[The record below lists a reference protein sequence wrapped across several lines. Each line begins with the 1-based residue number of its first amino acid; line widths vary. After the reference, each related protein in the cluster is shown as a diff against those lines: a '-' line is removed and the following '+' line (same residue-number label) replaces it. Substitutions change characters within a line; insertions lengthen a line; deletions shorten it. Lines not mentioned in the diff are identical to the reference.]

1 MTMHIDVPLNRLK
14 FGQEDGA
21 GINARVAGRL
31 DGIEA
36 LAANLHANGQIED
49 LIVKKFDDQ
58 FYSVSN
64 GNRRLAA
71 FHMIYSAESAHLI
84 GCTLHDVDN
93 KKAFEYSLTTAV
105 TAQQLHPVDQY
116 EGFAKLRDEEDK
128 TEEEIARQYGL
139 TEKEVR
145 QALALGRLSPKIRDA
160 WRKDEVRAETAQA
173 FTLAKDHKSQDRIF
187 AKLAKD
193 DELNASSVRTEL
205 GVKSNSQLADLIA
218 FVTADFY
225 RECGGKITEDLFG
238 EYHSISDETLVKTL
252 ANDKLDRACNDL
264 TAAGWAWAKPLDDLP
279 EGAQYWVQKAVP
291 DKDLVWLDGEKER
304 RAEFDKKLKAMD
316 NDSSSWDYD
325 EQELLQ
331 AQIDAL
337 DTAARG
343 RSFTDQ
349 QKAKLGCILHIEGGA
364 LQIIYGVTKPAEQ
377 LPVNRGAQPS
387 DESNDEASTGKDA
400 ASPKEATTISNAMAD
415 RLGTQLLQATKD
427 ALLVTAAE
435 PGAPPIGCVLAGI
448 VADQIRPEQK
458 FHIPPSVSNKLV
470 ALRAALPA
478 AAVNAAL
485 AKRFDAKDYFSGAPK
500 VIVLKAVKE
509 AVNADEARKL
519 TASTKA
525 EIGKFALANVV
536 KTGWLPKELR
546 TPHYAGPGS
555 DGYKKP
561 AMTASSAPVPK
572 AATKPPAKQPPVKR
586 AAATKKAAKKTSAKK
601 KR

>member
-1 MTMHIDVPLNRLK
+1 MHIDVPLNRLK

-71 FHMIYSAESAHLI
+71 FHMIYGPDSSQLI

-105 TAQQLHPVDQY
+105 TAVQLHPVDQY
-116 EGFAKLRDEEDK
+116 EGFAKLRDEEGK

-139 TEKEVR
+139 AEKEVR

-160 WRKDEVRAETAQA
+160 WRNDEIRAETAQA
-173 FTLAKDHKSQDRIF
+173 FTLAKDQKAQDRIF
-187 AKLAKD
+187 AKLAKG
-193 DELNASSVRTEL
+193 DELNAHSVRTEL
-205 GVKSNSQLADLIA
+205 GVKSNAHLADLIA
-218 FVTADFY
+218 FITPDFY

-238 EYHSISDETLVKTL
+238 EFHSISDEALVKTL
-252 ANDKLDRACNDL
+252 ATDKLDKACNEL
-264 TAAGWAWAKPLDDLP
+264 IAAGWAWAKPLEDLP
-279 EGAQYWVQKAVP
+279 KGAQHWAQKAVP
-291 DKDLVWLDGEKER
+291 DKDLVWLEGEKER
-304 RAEFDKKLKAMD
+304 RAELDKKLKAME
-316 NDSSSWDYD
+316 NDSDAWDYD
-325 EQELLQ
+325 EQQRLE
-331 AQIDAL
+331 AQIDVIDA
-337 DTAARG
+337 AARG

-349 QKAKLGCILHIEGGA
+349 QKAKLGCILDIEEGT
-364 LQIIYGVTKPAEQ
+364 LQIIYGVVKPAEQ
-377 LPVNRGAQPS
+377 MPVKRGAPVS
-387 DESNDEASTGKDA
+387 DDTGDDDDSGKVA
-400 ASPKEATTISNAMAD
+400 PAPKEATTISNAMAD

-427 ALLVTAAE
+427 ALLATAAE
-435 PGAPPIGCVLAGI
+435 PGAPPLGCVLAGI

-458 FHIPPSVSNKLV
+458 FHIPPSVSNKLA

-478 AAVNAAL
+478 AAVNAAIT
-485 AKRFDAKDYFSGAPK
+485 KRFDAKDYFGGAPK
-500 VIVLKAVKE
+500 VIVLKAIKE
-509 AVNADEARKL
+509 AINADEARKL
-519 TASTKA
+519 VDKTKA

-546 TPHYAGPGS
+546 TPHYVGPGS
-555 DGYKKP
+555 DGYKRP
-561 AMTASSAPVPK
+561 ATMSDALK
-572 AATKPPAKQPPVKR
+572 AAEKALVPLKR
-586 AAATKKAAKKTSAKK
+586 TAAARKAANKPSTKKAAAKK
-601 KR
+601 KAA

>member
-1 MTMHIDVPLNRLK
+1 MHIDVPLNRLK

-49 LIVKKFDDQ
+49 LIVKKFDDE
-58 FYSVSN
+58 FFSVSN

-71 FHMIYSAESAHLI
+71 FQMIYGADSTRPI

-116 EGFAKLRDEEDK
+116 EGFAKLRDEEGK

-173 FTLAKDHKSQDRIF
+173 FTLAKDHKAQDRIF
-187 AKLAKD
+187 VKLVKD
-193 DELNASSVRTEL
+193 DELNAHSVRTEL
-205 GVKSNSQLADLIA
+205 GVKSNAHLADLIA
-218 FVTADFY
+218 FVTPDFY

-238 EYHSISDETLVKTL
+238 EFHSISDETLVKTL
-252 ANDKLDRACNDL
+252 ATDKLDRLCTEL
-264 TAAGWAWAKPLDDLP
+264 VAAGWSWAKPLNDLP
-279 EGAQYWVQKAVP
+279 KGAQHWSQKAVA
-291 DKDLVWLDGEKER
+291 DMNLVWHQGEKER
-304 RAEFDKKLKAMD
+304 RAELDKKLKAME
-316 NDSSSWDYD
+316 NDSDAWDYD
-325 EQELLQ
+325 EEQRLEK
-331 AQIDAL
+331 QIEDL
-337 DTAARG
+337 ERAARG
-343 RSFTDQ
+343 RSFTSTQ
-349 QKAKLGCILHIEGGA
+349 MAKLGCILDIEDGA
-364 LQIIYGVTKPAEQ
+364 LQITYGVVKPAEQ
-377 LPVNRGAQPS
+377 LPVKRGSQPDAGGD
-387 DESNDEASTGKDA
+387 DEPAGKA
-400 ASPKEATTISNAMAD
+400 AATPKEATTISNAMAE
-415 RLGTQLLQATKD
+415 RLETQLLQATKD
-427 ALLVTAAE
+427 ALLAAAAE
-435 PGAPPIGCVLAGI
+435 PGAPPIGSVLAGI
-448 VADQIRPEQK
+448 VADQIRPELK
-458 FHIPPSVSNKLV
+458 HIPQSVSNKLA

-478 AAVNAAL
+478 SAVNAAL

-519 TASTKA
+519 VDSTKA
-525 EIGKFALANVV
+525 EIAKFALANVV

-561 AMTASSAPVPK
+561 AAIATSSAPATR
-572 AATKPPAKQPPVKR
+572 AATKPSAKQPPVKR
-586 AAATKKAAKKTSAKK
+586 AAASKKAAKKTSAKK
-601 KR
+601 RKG

>member
-1 MTMHIDVPLNRLK
+1 MHIDVPLNRLK

-36 LAANLHANGQIED
+36 LAANIFANGQIED
-49 LIVKKFDDQ
+49 LIIKKFDDQ

-71 FHMIYSAESAHLI
+71 FHQIYGKDSETPI

-105 TAQQLHPVDQY
+105 TVQQLHPVDRY
-116 EGFAKLRDEEDK
+116 EGFAYLRDEEGK

-173 FTLAKDHKSQDRIF
+173 FTLAKDHKAQDRIF

-193 DELNASSVRTEL
+193 AELNAHSVRTEL
-205 GVKSNSQLADLIA
+205 GVKSNAHLADLIA
-218 FVTADFY
+218 FVTPDFY

-238 EYHSISDETLVKTL
+238 EFHSISDETLVNTL
-252 ANDKLDRACNDL
+252 ATDKLDRACNDL
-264 TAAGWAWAKPLDDLP
+264 IAAGWAWAKPLEDLP
-279 EGAQYWVQKAVP
+279 KGAQHWTQKAVA
-291 DKDLVWLDGEKER
+291 DKDMVWHEGEKER
-304 RAEFDKKLKAMD
+304 RAALDKKRTVMENESAA
-316 NDSSSWDYD
+316 WDY
-325 EQELLQ
+325 EEKQLLEK
-331 AQIDAL
+331 QIDDL
-337 DTAARG
+337 DRVARG
-343 RSFTDQ
+343 RSFTDL
-349 QKAKLGCILHIEGGA
+349 QKSKLGCILDIEEGA
-364 LQIIYGVTKPAEQ
+364 LEIIYGVVKPAEQ
-377 LPVNRGAQPS
+377 LPVKRGASAS
-387 DESNDEASTGKDA
+387 DDAGADDEPAGKAVA
-400 ASPKEATTISNAMAD
+400 APKEATTISNAMAD
-415 RLGTQLLQATKD
+415 RLGTQLLHATKD
-427 ALLVTAAE
+427 ALLATVAE
-435 PGAPPIGCVLAGI
+435 PAASPIRCVLAGI

-458 FHIPPSVSNKLV
+458 FHIPPSVSNKLA

-485 AKRFDAKDYFSGAPK
+485 AKRFDAKDYFGGAPK

-519 TASTKA
+519 TGSTKA

-561 AMTASSAPVPK
+561 SGVTPA
-572 AATKPPAKQPPVKR
+572 PAKPKPAKPSP
-586 AAATKKAAKKTSAKK
+586 AKKTAKK
-601 KR
+601 SATAA